1 MTEIRPPKTLNHIF
15 PEKVFYAFSL
25 KNHRS
30 ICRKSGA
37 GPALARLRILCTQKI
52 RSPSSFCF
60 DSVYC
65 IRKRSRA
72 RAHFAPIA
80 YTMYA
85 KDSEPE
91 LILPRLRILCTQRIR
106 SPSSNC
112 LVCVYCIRKRFGPG
126 LILPRLRILCTQKI
140 RARAHFCLVC
150 VYYVRKRF
158 GAWAQAAS
166 SAYTMYAKN
175 RIRALGCLVCVYYV
189 RKRSRAR
196 AHSALI
202 AYTVYAKDPGPEL
215 ILLR

>member
-1 MTEIRPPKTLNHIF
+1 MPYLPRHKIKNCKAKILAYFMTEIRPPKTLNHIF

-80 YTMYA
+80 YTVYA
-85 KDSEPE
+85 KDP
-91 LILPRLRILCTQRIR
+91 
-106 SPSSNC
+106 
-112 LVCVYCIRKRFGPG
+112 GPG
-126 LILPRLRILCTQKI
+126 S
-140 RARAHFCLVC
+140 FCLVC
-150 VYYVRKRF
+150 VYYVRKGF
-158 GAWAQAAS
+158 GARAQTAS
-166 SAYTMYAKN
+166 SAYTMYAKDS
-175 RIRALGCLVCVYYV
+175 GPGSFCLVCVYYV

-196 AHSALI
+196 AQAASS
-202 AYTVYAKDPGPEL
+202 AYTMYAKKQGLGCSDNF
-215 ILLR
+215 

>member
-91 LILPRLRILCTQRIR
+91 LKLPRLRIL
-106 SPSSNC
+106 
-112 LVCVYCIRKRFGPG
+112 Y
-126 LILPRLRILCTQKI
+126 TQKI
-140 RARAHFCLVC
+140 QDPDSFCLVC

-158 GAWAQAAS
+158 GA
-166 SAYTMYAKN
+166 
-175 RIRALGCLVCVYYV
+175 
-189 RKRSRAR
+189 R
-196 AHSALI
+196 AHSAST
-202 AYTVYAKDPGPEL
+202 AYTVYAKDPGPSSFCFVCVYCVRKKTGL
-215 ILLR
+215 GLL

>member
-1 MTEIRPPKTLNHIF
+1 MPYLPRHKIKNCKAKILAYFMTEIRPPKTLNHIF

-52 RSPSSFCF
+52 QGPSS
-60 DSVYC
+60 S
-65 IRKRSRA
+65 
-72 RAHFAPIA
+72 
-80 YTMYA
+80 
-85 KDSEPE
+85 
-91 LILPRLRILCTQRIR
+91 
-106 SPSSNC
+106 
-112 LVCVYCIRKRFGPG
+112 
-126 LILPRLRILCTQKI
+126 
-140 RARAHFCLVC
+140 CLVC